1 LTAKGTVLAR
11 TFHESDLLVA
21 ECLNRGYLDDV
32 DPATFVSL
40 LSVFVYEHRSND
52 TPPEPW
58 FPSGEAR
65 KRWRKIEGTS
75 RELRQLEHESRLT
88 MHRSPDPTY
97 IAIAYAWAVGEDF
110 AEVVE
115 TEELSGGDF
124 VRTMK
129 QLIDLS
135 RQVAMIAPDAS
146 TRKVAEQAAELIL
159 RGVVAAS
166 SSLGTDGT

>member
-1 LTAKGTVLAR
+1 
-11 TFHESDLLVA
+11 LLVA
-21 ECLNRGYLDDV
+21 ECLNRGFLDDL
-32 DPATFVSL
+32 DAATFAGL
-40 LSVFVYEHRSND
+40 LSVFVYEHRSSES
-52 TPPEPW
+52 PPEPW
-58 FPSGEAR
+58 FPSGDAR
-65 KRWRKIEGTS
+65 KRWRKIEATS

-115 TEELSGGDF
+115 NEELSGGDF

-135 RQVAMIAPDAS
+135 RQVALTAPQTA
-146 TRKVAEQAAELIL
+146 TRRIAEQAANLIL

-166 SSLGTDGT
+166 SALGTDGS